1 MNKDLSLKRDPRY
14 GKLYLREKVNESIK
28 RQRDEVCEVKEEPVK
43 MLSDIPVDLNRD
55 GENLL
60 KRYRNKFYPD

>member
-28 RQRDEVCEVKEEPVK
+28 RQRDEGCEVKEEPVK

-55 GENLL
+55 GKNLL

>member
-14 GKLYLREKVNESIK
+14 GNLYLREKINESIK
-28 RQRDEVCEVKEEPVK
+28 HQHDEVSEVKEEPVK

-55 GENLL
+55 RGNLL
-60 KRYRNKFYPD
+60 KHYRNKFYPA